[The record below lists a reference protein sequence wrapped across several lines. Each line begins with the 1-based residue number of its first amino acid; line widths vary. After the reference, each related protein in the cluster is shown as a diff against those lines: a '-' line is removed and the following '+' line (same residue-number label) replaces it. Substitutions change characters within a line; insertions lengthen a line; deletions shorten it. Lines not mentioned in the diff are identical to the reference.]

1 MARKPVPVRTGDAC
15 VAPTSAQPSPPPP
28 PAGTGDACVAPTS
41 PLRLLQ
47 PITYA
52 GVDHVPGDVLTAV
65 PAVWARWMID
75 LGIAQPATPDTH

>member
-1 MARKPVPVRTGDAC
+1 MARKPVP
-15 VAPTSAQPSPPPP
+15 AP
-28 PAGTGDACVAPTS
+28 GTLDV
-41 PLRLLQ
+41 LLLQ
-47 PITYA
+47 PLTYA

>member
-1 MARKPVPVRTGDAC
+1 MARKPAPAPDAL
-15 VAPTSAQPSPPPP
+15 
-28 PAGTGDACVAPTS
+28 D
-41 PLRLLQ
+41 LLLLQ

-52 GVDHVPGDVLTAV
+52 GVDHVPGDLLTAV